1 MSCNLI
7 LRFKWSINKQEK
19 SPYHYPFSVLLQFS
33 SLCSSSSL
41 FNRSFSYWVSTFT
54 ESILVLILNSIS
66 YKEGWFK
73 STTNT
78 LILSLLPRSRLKSSK
93 LDKASCNR
101 SYLYYKSHHSH
112 MITINSVNTSLTSSI
127 SLLIILHNYQ
137 ESKKPIIWSKLID
150 DAI

>member
-1 MSCNLI
+1 MSCKLI
-7 LRFKWSINKQEK
+7 LKLKWSINKQEK
-19 SPYHYPFSVLLQFS
+19 SPYHYPFLCSSSIL
-33 SLCSSSSL
+33 SLCSSDSL
-41 FNRSFSYWVSTFT
+41 FNRSFSYCASTFT

-66 YKEGWFK
+66 YKGGWFK

-127 SLLIILHNYQ
+127 SWLIILHNYQ
-137 ESKKPIIWSKLID
+137 ESKKPIISSKLID

>member
-1 MSCNLI
+1 MI
-7 LRFKWSINKQEK
+7 FNKQEK

-41 FNRSFSYWVSTFT
+41 FSRSFSYCASTFT

-66 YKEGWFK
+66 YKGGWFK

-127 SLLIILHNYQ
+127 SWLIILHNYQ
-137 ESKKPIIWSKLID
+137 ESKKPIISSKLID
-150 DAI
+150 GAI

>member
-1 MSCNLI
+1 MI
-7 LRFKWSINKQEK
+7 FNKQEK

-41 FNRSFSYWVSTFT
+41 FSRSFSYCASTFT

-66 YKEGWFK
+66 YKEGLFK

-101 SYLYYKSHHSH
+101 SYLYYKSHHSQ

-127 SLLIILHNYQ
+127 SSLIILHNYQ
-137 ESKKPIIWSKLID
+137 ESKKPII
-150 DAI
+150 

>member
-7 LRFKWSINKQEK
+7 LRFKWSSTNKRN
-19 SPYHYPFSVLLQFS
+19 LLIIIY
-33 SLCSSSSL
+33 SL
-41 FNRSFSYWVSTFT
+41 FFFNSLRFVPLTLSSIDPVSYWVSTFT

-127 SLLIILHNYQ
+127 SWLIILHNYQ

>member
-1 MSCNLI
+1 MI
-7 LRFKWSINKQEK
+7 FNKQEK

-41 FNRSFSYWVSTFT
+41 FSRSFSYCASTFT

-66 YKEGWFK
+66 YKGGWFK

-127 SLLIILHNYQ
+127 SSLIILHNHQ
-137 ESKKPIIWSKLID
+137 ESKKPIISSKLID

>member
-1 MSCNLI
+1 MSCKLI
-7 LRFKWSINKQEK
+7 LRFKWCINKQEK

-41 FNRSFSYWVSTFT
+41 FSRSFSYCASTFT

-66 YKEGWFK
+66 YKGGWFK

-78 LILSLLPRSRLKSSK
+78 LILSLLPRSRLKSMK

-112 MITINSVNTSLTSSI
+112 MITINFVNTSLTSSI
-127 SLLIILHNYQ
+127 SWLIILHNHQ
-137 ESKKPIIWSKLID
+137 ESKKPIISSKLID
-150 DAI
+150 GAI

>member
-1 MSCNLI
+1 MI
-7 LRFKWSINKQEK
+7 FNKQEK
-19 SPYHYPFSVLLQFS
+19 SPYHYLFSVLLQFS

-66 YKEGWFK
+66 YKGGLFK

-127 SLLIILHNYQ
+127 SWLIILHNYQ
-137 ESKKPIIWSKLID
+137 ESKKPIISSKLID

>member
-1 MSCNLI
+1 MIYQQTREISLS
-7 LRFKWSINKQEK
+7 LSI
-19 SPYHYPFSVLLQFS
+19 
-33 SLCSSSSL
+33 LCSSSILFACSSASL
-41 FNRSFSYWVSTFT
+41 FNLSFSYCVSTFI

-66 YKEGWFK
+66 YKEGLFK

-127 SLLIILHNYQ
+127 SWLIILHNYQ
-137 ESKKPIIWSKLID
+137 ESKKPII
-150 DAI
+150 

>member
-1 MSCNLI
+1 MMYQQTREISLS
-7 LRFKWSINKQEK
+7 LSI
-19 SPYHYPFSVLLQFS
+19 
-33 SLCSSSSL
+33 LCSSSILFACSSASL

-66 YKEGWFK
+66 YKGVWFN
-73 STTNT
+73 SITNT
-78 LILSLLPRSRLKSSK
+78 LMLSLLPRSRLKSSK

-101 SYLYYKSHHSH
+101 SYLYYKSHHSQ

-127 SLLIILHNYQ
+127 SWLIILHNYQ
-137 ESKKPIIWSKLID
+137 ESKKPIISSKLID